1 MKTMTEQP
9 LGWGEDALYLYEDPY
24 PTINGEGTYI
34 GNACVFVRLQGC
46 RVGCTWCDAMS
57 TWPGEKGK
65 KPIGKRFTF
74 LELATVL
81 SDTYMNIE
89 RIWWTGGEPTEY
101 SKDIVRFID
110 YYNHGPFRKKISHM
124 ITSGEIYYKPLLDK
138 IDYLTIDLKPPASK
152 AFKGNSDVQNEFIE
166 PCLKTF
172 TPDQMEFKMAVAN
185 TKDDCNYAHQ
195 MLQRFINYNVTVQ
208 PVMWSEAEVKK
219 QKEQAK
225 WVKDYSLYLQNF
237 QLPAG
242 WPDYGSVA
250 ERFLNDGRYPNM
262 KVLCQLH
269 KIFWPGEAD
278 GI

>member
-1 MKTMTEQP
+1 
-9 LGWGEDALYLYEDPY
+9 
-24 PTINGEGTYI
+24 
-34 GNACVFVRLQGC
+34 
-46 RVGCTWCDAMS
+46 
-57 TWPGEKGK
+57 
-65 KPIGKRFTF
+65 
-74 LELATVL
+74 
-81 SDTYMNIE
+81 MNIE

-110 YYNHGPFRKKISHM
+110 YYNHGPFRKKIWHM

-242 WPDYGSVA
+242 WPDYGSFA